1 MGPEN
6 GKPEVVCSSDNGSVI
21 TSGGGFSKYFPRP
34 SWQDS
39 VVTAYLNSASSL
51 PPYGTY
57 NPSGRAIPDVTALG
71 DSYEIYLGGKPFELS
86 GTSASAPVF
95 ASFIAIINSERASMK
110 KKPLGFLNPALYKL
124 PKEAFH
130 V

>member
-1 MGPEN
+1 MGPEH
-6 GKPEVVCSSDNGSVI
+6 GGEEIVCSSDQGSVI

-34 SWQDS
+34 SYQDA
-39 VVTAYLNSASSL
+39 VVTFYLNNSSTL
-51 PPYGTY
+51 PKNGSFYS
-57 NPSGRAIPDVTALG
+57 SGRAIPDVTALG
-71 DSYEIYLGGKPFELS
+71 DSYEVYLGGKPFELS

-95 ASFIAIINSERASMK
+95 AAFIAIINSQRAAMK

-124 PKEAFH
+124 PQEAYH